1 MDETIPVTRNS
12 ILVVEDDELV
22 RDALVAALQHHGYDV
37 VAATTGSEALARLAE
52 GLPDLVLSDVNMPD
66 LDGFALLARVRED
79 ARTRTVPFV
88 FLTARGDEDDL
99 VRGLGLG
106 ADDYLRTPVAIPE
119 LVARVR
125 SKVERPPVPASWVEK
140 EQVASEDL
148 ERAAEVQQKLLPA
161 FAPTVDGYDVA
172 GRCIPTASVAGDFFD
187 WYRVDTDSLVVTV
200 ADVMG
205 KGMASALLMAT
216 VRAVL
221 RGTTKNGGV
230 GEGINYATP
239 SLERDL
245 ADTTTFVTLFHSSL
259 VPATGRVRFVDAGHG
274 LAIIV
279 EAGAT
284 YRRLRSGG
292 LPIGIGT
299 TWDEL
304 EDVLAPGETLV
315 VVSDGVLEGMGELTD
330 EAEVHDALRQLAGI
344 VREAP
349 TAAAA
354 VESVLAAVGAQPDDR
369 TVVAVRRS
377 L

>member
-1 MDETIPVTRNS
+1 MDETLPFTRNS

-22 RDALVAALQHHGYDV
+22 RDALVASLQHHGYDV
-37 VAATTGSEALARLAE
+37 VAASNGTEALARLDE
-52 GLPDLVLSDVNMPD
+52 GLPDLVLSDVNMPE
-66 LDGFALLARVRED
+66 LDGFGLLARVRDD

-106 ADDYLRTPVAIPE
+106 ADDYLRKPVAIPE

-125 SKVERPPVPASWVEK
+125 SKVERPPVPAAWVEK
-140 EQVASEDL
+140 EQEASEDL
-148 ERAAEVQQKLLPA
+148 QRAAAVQQKLLPA

-172 GRCIPTASVAGDFFD
+172 GRCIPTSSVAGDFFD
-187 WYRVDTDSLVVTV
+187 WYRVDGDGLVVTV

-221 RGTTKNGGV
+221 RNTTKNGGV

-245 ADTTTFVTLFHSSL
+245 TDTTSFVTLFHSSL
-259 VPATGRVRFVDAGHG
+259 VPATGRIRFVDAGHG

-279 EAGAT
+279 EAGASF
-284 YRRLRSGG
+284 RRLRSGG

-330 EAEVHDALRQLAGI
+330 EVEVDDALRQLAGI
-344 VREAP
+344 VRDAP
-349 TAAAA
+349 DAAAA
-354 VESVLAAVGAQPDDR
+354 IESVLAAVGAQPDDR

-377 L
+377 R